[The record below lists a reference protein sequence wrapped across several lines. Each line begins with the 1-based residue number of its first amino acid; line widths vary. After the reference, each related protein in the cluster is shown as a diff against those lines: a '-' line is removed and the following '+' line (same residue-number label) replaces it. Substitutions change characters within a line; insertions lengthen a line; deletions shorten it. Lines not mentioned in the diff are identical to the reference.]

1 MCNERAAGDH
11 GDGSGRAGPTIVTGG
26 RAGYSTLVGHAVGGF
41 IYCFIIYP
49 LYYVLYVPLHGVTA
63 HFLPTR

>member
-41 IYCFIIYP
+41 IYI
-49 LYYVLYVPLHGVTA
+49 LYVPLHGVAA